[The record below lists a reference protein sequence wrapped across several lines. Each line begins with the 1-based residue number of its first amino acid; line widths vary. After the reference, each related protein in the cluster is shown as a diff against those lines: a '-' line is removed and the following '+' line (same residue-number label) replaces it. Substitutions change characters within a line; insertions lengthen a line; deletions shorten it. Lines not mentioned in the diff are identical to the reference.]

1 MSLDALLTW
10 LLVFMRALGVVIQLP
25 MLANRPVPPTVRA
38 ALAVG
43 IATLLAPLIPTAH
56 LEGDSWVLAW
66 AAATELL
73 LGLAMGFVVKLTF
86 AAVDLTGRMISSEIG
101 LVATPGMGVPEFST
115 EPLAAFLSAFAVML
129 FFLLGA
135 HEAVIGAFARS
146 LMLAPPGAAVVSA
159 VGVDKFIRATGY
171 VIELGVRMA
180 APFIALNFLITLA
193 FSVLGRA
200 VPRMQVFVLAI
211 PVRSFLG
218 LGLLATAGALIARY
232 LQADFQ
238 QLPFR
243 MLSLVQAR

>member
-1 MSLDALLTW
+1 MSVDALLTW

-25 MLANRPVPPTVRA
+25 VLANRPLPPTVRV

-43 IATLLAPLIPTAH
+43 IATLLAPLIPVAR
-56 LEGDSWVLAW
+56 LQGDSWVLVW
-66 AAATELL
+66 ASSSELL
-73 LGLAMGFVVKLTF
+73 LGLAMGFVVRLSF

-135 HEAVIGAFARS
+135 HETVIGAFARS
-146 LMLAPPGAAVVSA
+146 LMLAPPGAAAVSA
-159 VGVDKFIRATGY
+159 LGVDKFIRATGY

-238 QLPFR
+238 QLPLR
-243 MLSLVQAR
+243 MLSLLQVR

>member
-1 MSLDALLTW
+1 MSLDFLVTW
-10 LLVFMRALGVVIQLP
+10 LLVFMRALGVVLQLP
-25 MLANRPVPPTVRA
+25 VLANRPLPATVRV

-43 IATLLAPLIPTAH
+43 IATLLAPLVPAAR
-56 LEGDSWVLAW
+56 LQGDTWVFVW
-66 AAATELL
+66 AAAAELL
-73 LGLAMGFVVKLTF
+73 LGLALGFVVKLSF
-86 AAVDLTGRMISSEIG
+86 AAVEMAGRMISSEIG
-101 LVATPGMGVPEFST
+101 LVATPGMGVPEFSS

-135 HEAVIGAFARS
+135 HETVIGAFARS
-146 LMLAPPGAAVVSA
+146 LVLAPPGAAAISA

-200 VPRMQVFVLAI
+200 VPRMQVFVLSI

-218 LGLLATAGALIARY
+218 FGLLATAGALMARY

-243 MLSLVQAR
+243 MLSLVQGR